1 MIQSIVK
8 SVVDVM
14 NSGGHSYS
22 FGHTQKSI
30 QNLQADEADL
40 PIVFL
45 DMPVTFN
52 PVVTDTGF
60 IKNVFK
66 CSLVV
71 LFKSN
76 MDDSGGFNNSS
87 ETIAEQEQIEIFEKA
102 FAAQRQFMLLLN
114 KSVEVKD
121 FAYNGQAFQV
131 QHVFDCDLSGIAWS
145 VDIEPKDYAGVC
157 TDGLFPVPNCPAS
170 PYLIEDTDGTILY
183 NGTLQAGQSLNV
195 IVQDSVVSNSN
206 DSFVFNVLSQQD
218 LELNDVTFN
227 VTNSEDTELSTATV
241 PAQENKTIQLPD
253 EVIQITDENDN
264 IIQTINNP
272 TLKDL
277 DIVLSSFCPDGGSV
291 GKKPLKTGWTTPQF
305 ANDDGVLQRGRD
317 VDFFTL
323 ESNNAFGNT
332 NRFTD
337 ELGGQAYFND
347 IVLDWST
354 FENGE
359 VLGYY
364 RVLETGIPN
373 DIFNAQ
379 PYIRG
384 GFSDWFVSNINELNN
399 IQYWQSAAQRLDYTP
414 FNINSKFLF
423 SSTPLNTNYVWEV
436 WTYGNSTGGRIYV
449 LSTNRDTLLS
459 RYFTLTELG
468 L

>member
-1 MIQSIVK
+1 MKTYYNILTTIKNQLLQDNDCNSVTEGSIWEIDLDKQTLAPLSHIQVNNATRQNNTYVFNITVYCMDIVDK
-8 SVVDVM
+8 NPKLTTDKFRGNDNEQDVLNTQLAVGARLM
-14 NSGGHSYS
+14 ELMERGDLRTENFALDGEPQFES
-22 FGHTQKSI
+22 FTERFENFWAGW
-30 QNLQADEADL
+30 A
-40 PIVFL
+40 
-45 DMPVTFN
+45 VTFN
-52 PVVTDTGF
+52 VQVPNEMTVCDNVLPPSDCADATYRITDLDGNTLYTGN
-60 IKNVFK
+60 IASGG
-66 CSLVV
+66 SLVQEIQS
-71 LFKSN
+71 SN
-76 MDDSGGFNNSS
+76 
-87 ETIAEQEQIEIFEKA
+87 
-102 FAAQRQFMLLLN
+102 
-114 KSVEVKD
+114 
-121 FAYNGQAFQV
+121 
-131 QHVFDCDLSGIAWS
+131 
-145 VDIEPKDYAGVC
+145 
-157 TDGLFPVPNCPAS
+157 
-170 PYLIEDTDGTILY
+170 
-183 NGTLQAGQSLNV
+183 
-195 IVQDSVVSNSN
+195 VSNSN
-206 DSFVFNVLSQQD
+206 NSFSVDVLSEQD
-218 LELNDVTFN
+218 LELSDVTFN

-241 PAQENKTIQLPD
+241 PAQENKTIELPD
-253 EVIQITDENDN
+253 VDN
-264 IIQTINNP
+264 VDSDGSTVP
-272 TLKDL
+272 TPSGVPFVCTQAVAS
-277 DIVLSSFCPDGGSV
+277 IGM
-291 GKKPLKTGWTTPQF
+291 KPLKTGWTTPQF

-347 IVLDWST
+347 TVLDWST

-379 PYIRG
+379 PYTRG

-423 SSTPLNTNYVWEV
+423 SSTALNTNYVWEV

-449 LSTNRDTLLS
+449 LSTNRETLLS